1 MKIAY
6 ISAAVIPSWT
16 ANSVQVLKVCQ
27 ALMQNGEEVT
37 LYVPGTKS
45 TDWETLSKHYG
56 VSTQFPINWV
66 RFFPAFKKIDF
77 VISALRLARKQ
88 KVELVY
94 TRLLWAAVL
103 ALNWGFPVI
112 LELHDRPIGRMGA
125 RLLKQFVRSHGPK
138 LLVLITHSLQ
148 KILERE
154 YAIEVEIEELVIAPD
169 GVDLERY
176 RDQLSPRQ
184 ARQKLGLVE
193 GFTAVYSG
201 GFYEGRGLEI
211 LLDLAHSFPKVNFIW
226 VGGREDMVARWKVR
240 INDEQLTNIL
250 LTGFVD
256 NQILPLYQMA
266 AEILLMPYGK
276 TIAGSSGG
284 NIADVSSPMKMFE
297 YMASGRVILTS
308 DLPVLREVLNENNAE
323 FYKSGDL
330 QDLKMRFADLMNN
343 ESKRNHLAS
352 QALQDVSAFSWQERM
367 KKIIKA
373 MEIINGS

>member
-148 KILERE
+148 QILERE
-154 YAIEVEIEELVIAPD
+154 YAIEVGTEELVIAPD

-176 RDQLSPRQ
+176 RDQLTSTH
-184 ARQKLGLVE
+184 ARQILGLVE

-226 VGGREDMVARWKVR
+226 VGGRADMVARWK
-240 INDEQLTNIL
+240 
-250 LTGFVD
+250 
-256 NQILPLYQMA
+256 
-266 AEILLMPYGK
+266 
-276 TIAGSSGG
+276 
-284 NIADVSSPMKMFE
+284 
-297 YMASGRVILTS
+297 
-308 DLPVLREVLNENNAE
+308 
-323 FYKSGDL
+323 
-330 QDLKMRFADLMNN
+330 
-343 ESKRNHLAS
+343 
-352 QALQDVSAFSWQERM
+352 
-367 KKIIKA
+367 
-373 MEIINGS
+373 